1 LPTRL
6 ASASLITE
14 RKETTMN
21 KTRKVASP
29 FLRNLLKEIREA
41 KASGKS
47 ELKIQSIELDLYRR
61 LAK

>member
-1 LPTRL
+1 
-6 ASASLITE
+6 
-14 RKETTMN
+14 MN